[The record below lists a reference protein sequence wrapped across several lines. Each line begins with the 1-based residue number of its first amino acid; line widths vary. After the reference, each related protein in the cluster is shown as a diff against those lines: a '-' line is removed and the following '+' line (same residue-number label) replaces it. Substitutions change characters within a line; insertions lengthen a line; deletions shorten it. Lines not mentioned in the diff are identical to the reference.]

1 MYAEV
6 SAVRYP
12 ISTVICTA
20 AVGVIAAL
28 FFFARPEYHNA
39 YPGKT
44 IDLRE
49 YAPPAH
55 DWTWQGGQPGFR
67 FGEKEEDWNIAQL
80 RPKELGPLRAAAAR
94 AGVVP
99 GSVRPLEVE
108 RYAPHRLSL
117 IVSGTGSSG
126 GTCLGFALPRAAVSF
141 LCPDR
146 LAHRAAFVLTV
157 PYGRP
162 DGVFLSGIA
171 RADVTSVVVHEAG
184 SAPMR
189 VYSRPESGAWG
200 TFFVTLG
207 SGPVKNAVGA
217 VIAEPR
223 GARLDFFAGQKRLAS
238 LPITFA
244 AAREQLSAVPG

>member
-12 ISTVICTA
+12 ISTVLCIA
-20 AVGVIAAL
+20 AMGTIAAL
-28 FFFARPEYHNA
+28 FVFARPQYHETS
-39 YPGKT
+39 PGKT
-44 IDLRE
+44 IDLSG
-49 YAPPAH
+49 YAPPSH

-80 RPKELGPLRAAAAR
+80 RPQELGPLRAAAAR

-99 GSVRPLEVE
+99 ESVRPLEVE

-117 IVSGTGSSG
+117 IAAGTGSSG
-126 GTCLGFALPRAAVSF
+126 GTCLGFALPQSEGSF
-141 LCPDR
+141 FCPDR
-146 LAHRAAFVLTV
+146 LARKAAFVLTV
-157 PYGRP
+157 PYGPP

-184 SAPMR
+184 TPPSR
-189 VYSRPESGAWG
+189 VYSRSESGAWG

-207 SGPVKNAVGA
+207 SGPVKNAAGA
-217 VIAEPR
+217 VIARPR
-223 GARLDFFAGQKRLAS
+223 GGLIDFFAGDKRVAS
-238 LPITFA
+238 LPVTFA
-244 AAREQLSAVPG
+244 AAREQLSAVAG